1 MSSSR
6 VRSRLR
12 SLRLR
17 RNYTQIQLAKAVGVS
32 RQTIIAIEKEQF
44 APSTK
49 LALRLARELKVP
61 LEEIFWLEDDGESS
75 NFDAGVQA
83 NAE

>member
-1 MSSSR
+1 MLSFR

-12 SLRLR
+12 SLRVR